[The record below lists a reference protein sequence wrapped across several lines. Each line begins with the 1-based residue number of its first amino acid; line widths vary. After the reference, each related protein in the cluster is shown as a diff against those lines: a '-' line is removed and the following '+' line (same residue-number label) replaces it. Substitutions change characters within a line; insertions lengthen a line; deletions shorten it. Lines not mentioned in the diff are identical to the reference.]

1 MHAGRRRVRP
11 ARPASSPAT
20 FLNKVSNQR
29 GFLQAL
35 AGGADSIPRPVAG
48 RRGATRPP
56 IRYVI
61 RLVNLSRKGV
71 QDGTLPLSRCKY
83 KCIFYTH
90 KIFPAI
96 KLILVKKWW
105 RLLKK
110 LAFVL
115 PAARLSGRCG
125 GLVCRRHGGR
135 RPWLWRLSAHA
146 HATPCGTGRC
156 GRPSFARR
164 KAVDCDAKG
173 RVSQHETRPFV
184 FS

>member
-1 MHAGRRRVRP
+1 M
-11 ARPASSPAT
+11 
-20 FLNKVSNQR
+20 
-29 GFLQAL
+29 
-35 AGGADSIPRPVAG
+35 
-48 RRGATRPP
+48 
-56 IRYVI
+56 
-61 RLVNLSRKGV
+61 

-173 RVSQHETRPFV
+173 RASQHETRPFV
-184 FS
+184 TGAAVSRIGGGSRCGGSFCVDFLQQAVGVAPLVHHEQHVAYVNADAAGEVLLEVDVA